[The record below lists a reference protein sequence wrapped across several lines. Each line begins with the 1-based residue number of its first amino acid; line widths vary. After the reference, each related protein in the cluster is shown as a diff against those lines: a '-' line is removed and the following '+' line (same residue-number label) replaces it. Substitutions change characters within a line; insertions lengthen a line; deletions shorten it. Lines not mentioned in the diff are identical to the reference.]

1 MPQTDK
7 ITDIGNLQIERQNPK
22 EKNIQVIP
30 LVDDNKSRSERL
42 FYPTYLHL
50 HTHYVYYNNIIIDIY

>member
-30 LVDDNKSRSERL
+30 LVDDNKSRSER
-42 FYPTYLHL
+42 
-50 HTHYVYYNNIIIDIY
+50 